1 MSYVE
6 SCEHLEKYLGS
17 GEKIIKKP
25 GFDPFQH
32 PVVKKWHEYF
42 LNNWHSNREIALLLP
57 CTSVKPYNK
66 SATHKLAYS
75 LLRKYKLEDKVQ
87 VYSVSEP
94 MLLVPRELENC
105 YPFNSYDYPPSLM
118 TEEEKQEF
126 IRLLSIALSHI
137 HNIHKRIIAVL
148 PKHHYKIVYEASKN
162 IQIELYPY
170 GKLAFKTIAN
180 VIIGKIKD
188 YQLPDLLP
196 VLKGEKFSTSNVKQS
211 GLSEI
216 TSS

>member
-1 MSYVE
+1 MSYAE
-6 SCEHLEKYLGS
+6 SCEHLEKYIGS

-42 LNNWHSNREIALLLP
+42 LNNWHSEKEIALLLP
-57 CTSVKPYNK
+57 CTSVKPYNR

-126 IRLLSIALSHI
+126 IRLLSIALSHV
-137 HNIHKRIIAVL
+137 HKIHKRIIAVL

-162 IQIELYPY
+162 VPIELYPY

-180 VIIGKIKD
+180 VI
-188 YQLPDLLP
+188 
-196 VLKGEKFSTSNVKQS
+196 S
-211 GLSEI
+211 GLRDRKV
-216 TSS
+216 